1 MCDTRSDTGTRSS
14 IFNGSR
20 NFAGTAALD
29 AGQPIGGPL
38 TPWRRWRCQS
48 RSHEFGLLLEAL
60 RCNALG
66 LGNATRDR
74 LRALLLGGNLTH
86 PIGAL

>member
-1 MCDTRSDTGTRSS
+1 MCDTSSDTGTRSS

-20 NFAGTAALD
+20 NFAGIAALD

-38 TPWRRWRCQS
+38 TPWRWRRCQP
-48 RSHEFGLLLEAL
+48 RSHEFGLLLKAL

-66 LGNATRDR
+66 LGNPTRDR
-74 LRALLLGGNLTH
+74 LRSLLHGSNLTQQ
-86 PIGAL
+86 IDAL